1 MKKGKSTKKTLSGA
15 EILIK
20 TLKENKVDVIF
31 GYPGGA
37 VIDIFDHLHDSDIE
51 FYLTRHEQ
59 GAAHAADGY
68 ARASGKL
75 GVCIATS
82 GPGATNL
89 VTGIATAN
97 MDSIPMLAIT
107 GQVSTNLIGNEAFQ
121 EVDATGITRSV
132 TKHNYLVKDVDNL
145 AQIVNEAIYIATTG
159 RPGPVLIDIPKNVQQ
174 ARTSKISSKGINIPG
189 YKPNLEGNLK
199 QIEKAASLI
208 NHAKRPVIYSGGGV
222 ITSGSSDLLRKLAE
236 KIKTPVTTTLMGLG
250 AFPETHKLS
259 LGMLGMHGTQYA
271 NFAIMEADLIL
282 AIGARFDDRVTGKV
296 SEFAPHAKIIHID
309 IDPASVGKNV
319 RVDIPI
325 VGDVK
330 NVLKKLDKVLKAK
343 NHKDWLEQIG
353 EWKAKYP
360 LSYKKKNDIVSP
372 QYVIECVKEVTKGKA
387 IISTEV
393 GQNQMWV
400 AQFYKFDK
408 PRTLLTSGGL
418 GTMGYGFPA
427 AIGAKVA
434 SPDMPVFDIAGDGS
448 IQMNIQELATA
459 VINNINIKIMILN
472 NGFLGMVRQWQELFY
487 KKRYA
492 ATCLRT
498 GALNPDKLHEDEK
511 CIEYTPDF
519 VKLAEAYGATGI
531 RIYKNEDVKGAIQKA
546 LKTDGPVVVD
556 FIIGKEENV
565 FPIVPAGASLRQMM
579 GGMA

>member
-1 MKKGKSTKKTLSGA
+1 MKKGKSKKKILSGA

-20 TLKENKVDVIF
+20 SLKENKVDVIF

-37 VIDIFDHLHDSDIE
+37 VLDIFNHLHDSDIN

-107 GQVSTNLIGNEAFQ
+107 GQVSTSLIGNEAFQ
-121 EVDATGITRSV
+121 EVDATGITRAI
-132 TKHNYLVKDVDNL
+132 TKHNYLVKDVNNL

-174 ARTSKISSKGINIPG
+174 AKTSKISSKGINIPG
-189 YKPNLEGNLK
+189 YKPTLTGNLK
-199 QIEKAASLI
+199 QINKAAALI
-208 NHAKRPVIYSGGGV
+208 DKAKKPVIYSGGGV
-222 ITSGSSDLLRKLAE
+222 ITSGASDLLKKLAE
-236 KIKTPVTTTLMGLG
+236 KINAPVTTTLMGLG
-250 AFPETHKLS
+250 AFPETNKLS

-271 NFAIMEADLIL
+271 NYAIMESDLIL
-282 AIGARFDDRVTGKV
+282 AIGARFDDRVTGKI

-330 NVLKKLDKVLKAK
+330 NVLKELNKVLKAK
-343 NHKDWLEQIG
+343 KHDDWIKEIDG
-353 EWKAKYP
+353 WKKKFP
-360 LSYKKKNDIVSP
+360 LNYKKNNKVVSP
-372 QYVIECVKEVTKGKA
+372 QYVVECVREVTKGKA

-434 SPDMPVFDIAGDGS
+434 RPNMPVFDIAGDGS

-459 VINNINIKIMILN
+459 VIKNINVKIMILN
-472 NGFLGMVRQWQELFY
+472 NGFLGLVRQWQELFY
-487 KKRYA
+487 NKRYT

-498 GALNPDKLHEDEK
+498 GALNPDKIDYKK
-511 CIEYTPDF
+511 CPEYTPDF
-519 VKLAEAYGATGI
+519 VKLAEAYGATGM
-531 RIYKNEDVKGAIQKA
+531 RIYKNEDVKEAIKKA

-556 FIIGKEENV
+556 FIISKEENV